1 MADWTSLLNGL
12 NSAALDAFGREV
24 TYSPQ
29 TGAPVVIRAVFNPTR
44 EAEENAP
51 GVYGVIFVQLA
62 DLPQAP
68 ERGDRVTVGGSPYTV
83 FNIEGDASGAAV
95 LRVRKV

>member
-44 EAEENAP
+44 EAE
-51 GVYGVIFVQLA
+51 GVSGVIFVQLA